1 MKKLILF
8 GAAISISV
16 AVSAQHVALKNN
28 LLYDATTTPNLALEV
43 GLGKKTTLD
52 LYGGYNPFT
61 FGNHKRFKHW
71 LAQPEFRYW
80 TCERF
85 NGTFWG
91 YICMEVSLAWP
102 VSVYLSKY
110 SLLLKTIAMKDT
122 SMEEVSVWDI
132 NGC

>member
-1 MKKLILF
+1 M
-8 GAAISISV
+8 AAIIRLRSEITSV
-16 AVSAQHVALKNN
+16 SSTGWHSRNSVTGPVSVSME
-28 LLYDATTTPNLALEV
+28 PS
-43 GLGKKTTLD
+43 G
-52 LYGGYNPFT
+52 
-61 FGNHKRFKHW
+61 
-71 LAQPEFRYW
+71 
-80 TCERF
+80 
-85 NGTFWG
+85 G

>member
-61 FGNHKRFKHW
+61 FGNHKRFKH
-71 LAQPEFRYW
+71 
-80 TCERF
+80 
-85 NGTFWG
+85 
-91 YICMEVSLAWP
+91 CMEVSLAWP

-132 NGC
+132 NGY

>member
-61 FGNHKRFKHW
+61 FGNHKRFSTGWHSRNSVTG
-71 LAQPEFRYW
+71 PVNVSMEPS
-80 TCERF
+80 
-85 NGTFWG
+85 GV